1 MGTEMLSLARELP
14 RNTNSVGS
22 APLYWFR
29 LTLTAKLQTFSS
41 SISHFLSS
49 KKMPAS
55 NSASL
60 FVRGAWPAA
69 IGTATAGISGSKAAT
84 LNAQIQAISTAGSM
98 NELIETIPSR
108 YRPLLAPILREM
120 QELHGKFCN
129 TQKNLATL

>member
-1 MGTEMLSLARELP
+1 
-14 RNTNSVGS
+14 
-22 APLYWFR
+22 
-29 LTLTAKLQTFSS
+29 
-41 SISHFLSS
+41 
-49 KKMPAS
+49 MPAS
-55 NSASL
+55 YSASL
-60 FVRGAWPAA
+60 FVRGASPAA

-129 TQKNLATL
+129 AQKNLATLRAHQ